1 MTDFSSNSNFRY
13 LEILIMSLISLLAI
27 WTIEKVVENQLFSIL
42 TIVLLIISITILIRY
57 YLKQVFDIEFNDKLF
72 IVKYKYRKER
82 KKQIDYEKISK
93 ISLVYERGVGRIIT
107 MRYFDSQK
115 KKKFRFST
123 VIEDEKF
130 IIFVKFLKS
139 KNDKIEFKFAV
150 PFSGLESEYQKIYPT
165 KFRKVLKSTL

>member
-13 LEILIMSLISLLAI
+13 LEIIIMSLISLLAI
-27 WTIEKVVENQLFSIL
+27 WTIGKVVENQLFSIM
-42 TIVLLIISITILIRY
+42 TIVLLIFSITILIRY
-57 YLKQVFDIEFNDKLF
+57 YLRQVFDIEFDDKLF

-123 VIEDEKF
+123 VTEDEKF
-130 IIFVKFLKS
+130 MIFVKFLKS